1 MGKTYLIIAYDGT
14 EIIDDTPE
22 SEIRMSALDAF
33 EERYVR
39 EERRIRNERVRQK
52 KLVKNPLWRL
62 ASFCG
67 IV

>member
-33 EERYVR
+33 EESYVR
-39 EERRIRNERVRQK
+39 EDSRIRNERVKQK